1 MRTLGCKGGA
11 CKEPLMKT
19 KYRCF
24 EKGNL
29 ELPFNLS
36 QPLLGLSPEKM
47 RIKKS
52 FSSQNLQQH
61 LLSLRMTGD
70 LVLSVPSFTVSFLL
84 THFLYSNYTHFNP
97 DPICIYLGILCML
110 FPLPAMFFPPVSE
123 WLPVFHPSHFCSHV
137 PYQ

>member
-1 MRTLGCKGGA
+1 MNFKNFNDMHTHITKTYQLRAVRMAIRKNAAKNKWWRECGEMRTLGCKGGA

-29 ELPFNLS
+29 ELPFNQS

-52 FSSQNLQQH
+52 QAGKPVRQQ
-61 LLSLRMTGD
+61 D
-70 LVLSVPSFTVSFLL
+70 LP
-84 THFLYSNYTHFNP
+84 
-97 DPICIYLGILCML
+97 
-110 FPLPAMFFPPVSE
+110 
-123 WLPVFHPSHFCSHV
+123 
-137 PYQ
+137 